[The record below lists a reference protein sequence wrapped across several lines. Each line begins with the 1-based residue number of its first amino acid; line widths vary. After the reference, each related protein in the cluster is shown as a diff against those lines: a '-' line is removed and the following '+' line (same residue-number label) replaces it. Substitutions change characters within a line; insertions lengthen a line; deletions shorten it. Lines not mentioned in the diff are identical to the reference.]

1 MRFSPTGDRRRI
13 VALVALGC
21 VAVGSAAGLATGLV
35 SCAPAASPQA
45 RPLSTAEA
53 QRLATMRMTN
63 FQQARVGVHAT
74 IGDPGAEVRLIG
86 RVDWSRAL
94 AYLSVSGPGAGE
106 RRGLL
111 QAAPG
116 VLATRPAD
124 TAPDDVTPT
133 GTGAVGTVRPA
144 DGSAPG
150 TPTGNA
156 VSTAPP
162 DVPPADG
169 WRIERF
175 TASGP
180 DTGPVESFLALL
192 FAIAH
197 DRADAAD
204 LIERSESRWLGRDR
218 AGGATVDV
226 LLGPAVP
233 PQPKPTGAD
242 APSTAAAPGTG
253 TAAPAGTAPP
263 AGTAAPSGTAR
274 SAPPPAAAP
283 SGTPGTSAGPSGTA
297 APRAGTPTPGGSPGG
312 APAGDGSASA
322 GVDAS
327 RTGGAATTGPAGGPT
342 SARPAETSLAA
353 MGGAVR
359 YWLDGDARLHRFEA
373 LLAGNR
379 PVNAHLDRA
388 DDAGIT
394 AIDALGGRPVEPR
407 AVTAEEADLL
417 SRMRQRNRALGGGKV
432 TFALPTVPT
441 ANLRGTGLVDWRNT
455 VAYVAVGDLDK
466 PGETALIRA
475 DRTGPAIRVAPQQ
488 VTADRQPPVPPP
500 TDRGWTHVDWRQR
513 GDAQGALDVDVLLT
527 ELLALGTG
535 ARDDVAA
542 LRRSAIRLRTDRIDD
557 TAVTV
562 FEIGRPG
569 QAGAAR
575 PGQGRLRYWV
585 DSSGALRRLELRTRT
600 GAFAQLDVDPGRVA
614 YVRPVPRA

>member
-21 VAVGSAAGLATGLV
+21 IAIGSAAGLATGLV
-35 SCAPAASPQA
+35 SCAPTAQPQA

-63 FQQARVGVHAT
+63 FQQARVGVRAT

-111 QAAPG
+111 QAMPG
-116 VLATRPAD
+116 VLATRSAD
-124 TAPDDVTPT
+124 TAPDGTAPPA
-133 GTGAVGTVRPA
+133 GTGAVGTV
-144 DGSAPG
+144 G
-150 TPTGNA
+150 PTGTA
-156 VSTAPP
+156 GSSVAAAPP
-162 DVPPADG
+162 DVPPTDG
-169 WRIERF
+169 WRVERF

-180 DTGPVESFLALL
+180 EAGPVESFLALL

-204 LIERSESRWLGRDR
+204 LIEHSEARWLGRDR

-233 PQPKPTGAD
+233 PQPRATPTATASPATTRPPTPPAAGPSAAGPSPTGA
-242 APSTAAAPGTG
+242 T
-253 TAAPAGTAPP
+253 APAGSRTA
-263 AGTAAPSGTAR
+263 
-274 SAPPPAAAP
+274 
-283 SGTPGTSAGPSGTA
+283 
-297 APRAGTPTPGGSPGG
+297 
-312 APAGDGSASA
+312 DGSASA
-322 GVDAS
+322 GADAS
-327 RTGGAATTGPAGGPT
+327 RTAGAATTDPAAGPA

-373 LLAGNR
+373 LLAGNQ

-388 DDAGIT
+388 DSAGIT

-432 TFALPTVPT
+432 TFTLPTMPI

-475 DRTGPAIRVAPQQ
+475 DRTGPAIRVAPQR

-500 TDRGWTHVDWRQR
+500 TDRSWTHVDWRQR
-513 GDAQGALDVDVLLT
+513 GDAQGALDVDLLIT

-542 LRRSAIRLRTDRIDD
+542 LRRSAIRLRDDRVDG

-562 FEIGRPG
+562 FEVGRPG
-569 QAGAAR
+569 QPGAR